1 MNLQQWAFL
10 IVPNTAIIGMVAYV
24 AIGLWINHRDSRE
37 TERQRER
44 DFEQHRRM
52 L

>member
-1 MNLQQWAFL
+1 MNLQQWALVIASATVLLFVL
-10 IVPNTAIIGMVAYV
+10 GMVILTIRQA
-24 AIGLWINHRDSRE
+24 DRE
-37 TERQRER
+37 QDEIERQRER

>member
-1 MNLQQWAFL
+1 MNLQQWALLIGPNLAFL
-10 IVPNTAIIGMVAYV
+10 AILGVIGMAF
-24 AIGLWINHRDSRE
+24 
-37 TERQRER
+37 RQKHQDRLDDEQRRER

>member
-1 MNLQQWAFL
+1 MNLQQWAL
-10 IVPNTAIIGMVAYV
+10 VIAVPAVLLFVLGMVILTIRQADQ
-24 AIGLWINHRDSRE
+24 AQDEL
-37 TERQRER
+37 ERQRER